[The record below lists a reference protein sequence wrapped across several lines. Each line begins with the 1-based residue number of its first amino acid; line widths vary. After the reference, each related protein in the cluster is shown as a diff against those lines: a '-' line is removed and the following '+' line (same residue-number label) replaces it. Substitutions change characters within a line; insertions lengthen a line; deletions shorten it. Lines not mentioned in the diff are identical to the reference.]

1 VTLPRAAT
9 SQGQAGL
16 DALLADPRHA
26 LIAADF
32 DGTLSPIVD
41 RPADARAH
49 PGAVPALAALA
60 QVVGTVA
67 VITGRPAQEAVTLG
81 GLAAV
86 PGLVVLGHYGWQRWQ
101 DGQLADAP
109 SPPAVQAA
117 REALPGVLREA
128 GAPDGT
134 WVEDKAHAVAVHTR
148 GTADPE
154 GALSRLRGP
163 LGELAGRLGLAAEPG
178 RLVIEL
184 RPPGVDKGSAL
195 TGLAG
200 ERAARS
206 VLFCGDDLGDL
217 PAFAAVRALRADGI
231 PGCAVASASAE
242 SPQVADAADLVVD
255 GPGGVVELLTE
266 LAGQIKDLAAERG
279 GVSRP
284 GHSLSEVS
292 WSPSHRAGG
301 SAAAVAASAALRRWR
316 SASGMTSA
324 WCRASA
330 VSEMSYGLT
339 SRASAASVAAA
350 PASRES
356 TSAQPRSESTGP
368 SWATRFMPSLIGL
381 TSSTSAS
388 AQAASDRG

>member
-1 VTLPRAAT
+1 LRLARAAT
-9 SQGQAGL
+9 PEGQAGL
-16 DALLADPRHA
+16 DALLADPRRA
-26 LIAADF
+26 LVAADF
-32 DGTLSPIVD
+32 DGTLSPIVA

-49 PGAVPALAALA
+49 PGAVPALTALA
-60 QVVGTVA
+60 AAVGTVA
-67 VITGRPAQEAVTLG
+67 VITGRPAADAVALG

-101 DGQLADAP
+101 DGQLADEP
-109 SPPAVQAA
+109 PPPAVQAA
-117 REALPGVLREA
+117 RAALPGVLRA
-128 GAPDGT
+128 AQAPDGT
-134 WVEDKAHAVAVHTR
+134 RVEDKAHAVAVHTR

-163 LGELAGRLGLAAEPG
+163 LGELAERLGLAAEPG

-184 RPPGVDKGSAL
+184 RPPGVDKGTAL
-195 TGLAG
+195 TGLAA

-242 SPQVADAADLVVD
+242 SPRVAEAADLVVD

-266 LAGQIKDLAAERG
+266 LAAQIKNLAERG
-279 GVSRP
+279 WATRLAHPVS
-284 GHSLSEVS
+284 EAS

-316 SASGMTSA
+316 SVPGMSSA

-339 SRASAASVAAA
+339 SRASAARVAAA

>member
-1 VTLPRAAT
+1 LRLARAAT
-9 SQGQAGL
+9 PEGQAGL
-16 DALLADPRHA
+16 DALLADPRRG
-26 LIAADF
+26 LVAADF
-32 DGTLSPIVD
+32 DGTLSPIVA

-60 QVVGTVA
+60 AAVGTVA
-67 VITGRPAQEAVTLG
+67 VITGRPAADAVALG

-101 DGQLADAP
+101 DGQLADEP
-109 SPPAVQAA
+109 PPPAVQAA
-117 REALPGVLREA
+117 RAALPGVLRA
-128 GAPDGT
+128 AQAPDGT
-134 WVEDKAHAVAVHTR
+134 RVEDKAHAVAVHTR

-154 GALSRLRGP
+154 GTLSRLRGP
-163 LGELAGRLGLAAEPG
+163 LGELAERLGLAAEPG

-184 RPPGVDKGSAL
+184 RPPGVDKGTAL

-217 PAFAAVRALRADGI
+217 AAFAAVRALRADGI

-242 SPQVADAADLVVD
+242 SPRVAEAADLVVD

-266 LAGQIKDLAAERG
+266 LAAQIKNLAERG
-279 GVSRP
+279 WAARLAHP
-284 GHSLSEVS
+284 ASEAS

-316 SASGMTSA
+316 SVPGMSSA

-339 SRASAASVAAA
+339 SRASAARVAAA